1 MKMRAALIA
10 LLLVAVT
17 VASCST
23 GVSTDDFEAVQR
35 DLQAQQAQ
43 VQSLQAQVAELQQR
57 MSRAASI
64 AEALELFTS
73 PPEGTVAPE
82 PKLLQELSAL
92 VQTSGDNQLQAK
104 WSEVAGAVFATAG
117 APPLELVG
125 ELASL
130 IQASRYTEIQ
140 EKFREFA
147 AAAIRGEG
155 AGAAL
160 ELATLIQQSGDAPL
174 QTKMQEFV
182 QAIMEAAELPTELFD
197 EFARLALASAN
208 KEIYDKVLEL
218 SAPPPGFIDS
228 FEAKVRA
235 IGDPSLN
242 AQLEGLFTPGLEP
255 GRHAEFLK
263 GLNAALQEAL
273 K

>member
-1 MKMRAALIA
+1 MRAALIA
-10 LLLVAVT
+10 LLLAAVT

-43 VQSLQAQVAELQQR
+43 VAELQQR
-57 MSRAASI
+57 ISRVASI
-64 AEALELFTS
+64 AEALELFTN

-104 WSEVAGAVFATAG
+104 WAEIAGAVFATAG
-117 APPLELVG
+117 TPPLELVG

-130 IQASRYTEIQ
+130 IQASGYTEIQ

-155 AGAAL
+155 AGAAW
-160 ELATLIQQSGDAPL
+160 S
-174 QTKMQEFV
+174 
-182 QAIMEAAELPTELFD
+182 
-197 EFARLALASAN
+197 
-208 KEIYDKVLEL
+208 
-218 SAPPPGFIDS
+218 
-228 FEAKVRA
+228 
-235 IGDPSLN
+235 
-242 AQLEGLFTPGLEP
+242 
-255 GRHAEFLK
+255 
-263 GLNAALQEAL
+263 
-273 K
+273 

>member
-1 MKMRAALIA
+1 MNMSAALTA
-10 LLLVAVT
+10 LPLVAVT

-23 GVSTDDFEAVQR
+23 GVSEEEFEAVQR

-43 VQSLQAQVAELQQR
+43 VTELQQR
-57 MSRAASI
+57 ISRVASI
-64 AEALELFTS
+64 AEALELFTN

-104 WSEVAGAVFATAG
+104 WAEIAGAVFATAG
-117 APPLELVG
+117 TPPLELVG

-130 IQASRYTEIQ
+130 IQASGDTEIQ

-155 AGAAL
+155 AGPAL

-182 QAIMEAAELPTELFD
+182 QAILEAAELPTELFD

-208 KEIYDKVLEL
+208 KEIYDKALEL
-218 SAPPPGFIDS
+218 SAPPPGFIES

-242 AQLEGLFTPGLEP
+242 AQLEGLFTPGLGP

-263 GLNAALQEAL
+263 GLNAALIEAL